1 MTQYM
6 SEKIKMIEDYIIKLE
21 TACKSD
27 DDSEIAVLEDEIIG
41 VYNSEIPDLEVNID
55 GCYTYEGVDYKKDA
69 RILIAKLTNYKH
81 NLRTGI
87 AKG

>member
-6 SEKIKMIEDYIIKLE
+6 SEKIRMIEEYIIKLE
-21 TACKSD
+21 TACKAD

-55 GCYTYEGVDYKKDA
+55 GCYTYEGVDYKKKMQEY
-69 RILIAKLTNYKH
+69 LWLN
-81 NLRTGI
+81 
-87 AKG
+87 